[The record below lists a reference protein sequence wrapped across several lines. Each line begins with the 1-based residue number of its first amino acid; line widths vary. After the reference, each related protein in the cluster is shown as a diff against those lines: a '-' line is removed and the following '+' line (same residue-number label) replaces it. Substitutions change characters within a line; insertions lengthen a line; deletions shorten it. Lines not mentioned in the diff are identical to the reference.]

1 LAKTVLHS
9 ALCRLAGNRE
19 TDIQKLRSAKQAMR
33 AARLTGVMTG
43 LIMQAK
49 R

>member
-1 LAKTVLHS
+1 MTSRTLEVQNTVMH
-9 ALCRLAGNRE
+9 
-19 TDIQKLRSAKQAMR
+19 

-49 R
+49 RGRDTSSAERQWRELEMAR